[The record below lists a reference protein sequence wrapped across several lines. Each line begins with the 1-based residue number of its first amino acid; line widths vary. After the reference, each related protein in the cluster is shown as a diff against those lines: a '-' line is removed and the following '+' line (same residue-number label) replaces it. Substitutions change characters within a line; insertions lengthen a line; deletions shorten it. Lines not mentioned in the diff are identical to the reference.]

1 MSLHF
6 EDSKK
11 AKNQNLEESHTLL
24 LELWH
29 ILPIIY
35 FQDKNLHSKKPLF

>member
-11 AKNQNLEESHTLL
+11 AKNQNLEESHTHTNTLL
-24 LELWH
+24 LELRH
-29 ILPIIY
+29 ILPIIS
-35 FQDKNLHSKKPLF
+35 FLDKKASL